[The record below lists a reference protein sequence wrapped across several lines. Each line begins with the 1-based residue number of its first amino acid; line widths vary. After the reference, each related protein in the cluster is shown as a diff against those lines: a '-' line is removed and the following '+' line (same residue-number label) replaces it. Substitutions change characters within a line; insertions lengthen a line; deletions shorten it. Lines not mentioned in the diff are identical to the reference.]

1 MSMVKAK
8 TYIQGER
15 SFEETKQKCCQYP
28 ERERIEAKKMLLD
41 AADKFKRIYNRKMF
55 REEGIE

>member
-15 SFEETKQKCCQYP
+15 SFEETKQKCCEHSRL
-28 ERERIEAKKMLLD
+28 ERYQVSKILLD
-41 AADKFKRIYNRKMF
+41 AADRYKRIYNRKLF